1 MSSDDWSP
9 WRERESAGQWD
20 REDAGQSGIRCP
32 VCGADT
38 GYVHKCVACG
48 YIDPGDH
55 EEDVQD
61 LETSHPAF
69 GQLKQCVKK
78 SEPRFALAMRMR
90 GLRTVA
96 QAEAWLDAADDLHAA
111 MTPSTWALIVKT
123 WLRLR
128 DEADAFDEPAALR
141 QLVGAENGRAEPR
154 RQLVAYLAGRIERLE
169 DADQEP
175 TVDATAEAR
184 AVATDGGVE
193 TEGCDR

>member
-1 MSSDDWSP
+1 MSDDWSP
-9 WRERESAGQWD
+9 WRERESAGEWN
-20 REDAGQSGIRCP
+20 RGDAGESGIDCP
-32 VCGADT
+32 ACGADT

-48 YIDPGDH
+48 LVDPADH
-55 EEDVQD
+55 DEGSHD

-78 SEPRFALAMRMR
+78 SEPRTALAMRMR

-111 MTPSTWALIVKT
+111 MTSSTWALLVKT

-128 DEADAFDEPAALR
+128 DEPDAFDEPAALR
-141 QLVGAENGRAEPR
+141 QLVGAENGRDEPR
-154 RQLVAYLAGRIERLE
+154 RHLVSYLAGRIERLE
-169 DADQEP
+169 EGDQEAS
-175 TVDATAEAR
+175 VDAAAEDR

-193 TEGCDR
+193 TEGSDR